1 MKPRPGTFVCVLTLL
16 PIAGAVSCRFVM
28 PERYTDYTGGRVNVD
43 LPNGTRNAESDI
55 GIDRETSVVI
65 SLPDDAKIFIGKER
79 SPIAKDQLRDQ
90 LNQLLKDKTDPD
102 QMVYVAA
109 TKLDDYGSV
118 VGVLDQIRLAGV
130 NRVGLLANRIR
141 GEYPARFA
149 VQIPDPPDPNEDI
162 SNLKPD
168 PLMLVVTV
176 TPDLKLK
183 LNQQDYGSVNDP
195 EPLTAMLLRV
205 FQQRLE
211 QRAYKPG
218 LETRSDLPE
227 SERVEKTLIIKAD
240 RAIKYGDVIK
250 VIDAVKGAGAVP
262 IVLQI
267 DDSMNVRPIIQ
278 TNAK

>member
-1 MKPRPGTFVCVLTLL
+1 MKLRPGTIVCVLTLL
-16 PIAGAVSCRFVM
+16 LIAGGVSCRFVM
-28 PERYTDYTGGRVNVD
+28 PERYADYSGGRVNVD
-43 LPNGTRNAESDI
+43 LPKDTRNAESDI
-55 GIDRETSVVI
+55 AIDRETSVVI
-65 SLPDDAKIFIGKER
+65 SLPDDTSIFIGKSR
-79 SPIAKDQLRDQ
+79 SPIAKTDLRDQ

-109 TKLDDYGSV
+109 SKSDDYGSV
-118 VGVLDQIRLAGV
+118 LGVLDQIRLAGV
-130 NRVGLLANRIR
+130 NRVGLLANRLR

-162 SNLKPD
+162 STLKPN

-183 LNQQDYGSVNDP
+183 LNQEDYGSVNDP
-195 EPLTAMLLRV
+195 EPLRAMLFRV

-218 LETRSDLPE
+218 LETRSDLSE

-250 VIDAVKGAGAVP
+250 VIDAVKGAGAAP

-267 DDSMNVRPIIQ
+267 DDLYRSVITAYHSQ
-278 TNAK
+278 